1 MMQKGGN
8 QLKWLPVPIALS
20 VLCLLLVALWAGLA
34 RLGVPGVQSSQLM
47 AHGPLMV
54 LAVLGTLICLERAVA
69 LNGVLRSRWR
79 GLAFLAPLLSAFG
92 GVLLATGW
100 QDASA
105 RVILLL
111 ASLGLVAMFTVIL
124 RHHPS
129 TDAGIMTLGSITLL
143 VGNGLWLM
151 GKPVFEVVHW
161 WAAFLVLTIV
171 GERLELS
178 RVRQI
183 TPRQRGYLIVIIVSY
198 LVSVVLTTV
207 DLGTGTRLGGLSF
220 LLLAWWLFRHD
231 VARVTVRHRDLPQF
245 AAACLL
251 SGYIWLGIGG
261 MIALWQGALY
271 AGLFYESFLH
281 ALLVGFV
288 FSMIFGHAPIIIP
301 ALTGHSMQFSAL
313 LYLPLLL
320 LHSSLILRIASNIT
334 PWLPGRQWGGT
345 FNAVAILLYLALTLF
360 LIVLGRM
367 NWRAKPSDKLG
378 VFQSSK

>member
-1 MMQKGGN
+1 MIQPDGN
-8 QLKWLPVPIALS
+8 HLRWLPVPIALS

-34 RLGVPGVQSSQLM
+34 RLGVPGVQSNQLM
-47 AHGPLMV
+47 THGPLMV

-79 GLAFLAPLLSAFG
+79 RLAFLAPLLSAFG

-100 QDASA
+100 QDTFA

-151 GKPVFEVVHW
+151 GRPVFEVVHW
-161 WAAFLVLTIV
+161 WTAFLILTIV

-183 TPRQRGYLIVIIVSY
+183 TPRQRAYLIVILTTY
-198 LVSVVLTTV
+198 LASVVLTTV
-207 DLGTGTRLGGLSF
+207 DLGTGTRLAGLSC
-220 LLLAWWLFRHD
+220 LLMVWWLFRYD
-231 VARVTVRHRDLPQF
+231 VARVTVRHEGLPQF
-245 AAACLL
+245 AAICLL
-251 SGYIWLGIGG
+251 SGYFWLGIGG
-261 MIALWQGALY
+261 VIALWQGALY
-271 AGLFYESFLH
+271 AGLFYESFVH
-281 ALLVGFV
+281 AMLVGFV

-301 ALTGHSMQFSAL
+301 ALTGHSLRFNPL
-313 LYLPLLL
+313 LYLPLFL
-320 LHSSLILRIASNIT
+320 LHISLVLRIASNIT
-334 PWLPGRQWGGT
+334 TWLPGRQWGGT
-345 FNAVAILLYLALTLF
+345 LNAVAILLYLAVILF

-367 NWRAKPSDKLG
+367 NEWAKSSDKLKI
-378 VFQSSK
+378 FRTSK